1 MSHSPATAHDPL
13 GVQRAGRL
21 HQLAWL
27 VGGVVMLAVSSRIAI
42 PMVPVPITLQT
53 LAVTLVGSLYG
64 WCLGGLTVLV
74 WLLAAALG
82 LPLLSGGAG
91 GLEPFTGATAGYL
104 FAFPLAAAL
113 VGFLTARGWNGAHP
127 FRALCAMLAGNIL
140 CLTLGAAWLA
150 TMIGAESAL
159 GAGVIPFLPGAVI
172 KSAAAAAVLVTL
184 CRNATPARLI

>member
-42 PMVPVPITLQT
+42 PMAPVPITLQT
-53 LAVTLVGSLYG
+53 LAVTLIGGLYG
-64 WCLGGLTVLV
+64 WRLGGLTVLI
-74 WLLAAALG
+74 WLFAAALG
-82 LPLLSGGAG
+82 LPLLSDGAG

-113 VGFLTARGWNGAHP
+113 VGLLAAQSWNGARP
-127 FRALCAMLAGNIL
+127 FRAFVAMVAGNVL

-150 TMIGAESAL
+150 TKIGAESAL
-159 GAGVIPFLPGAVI
+159 EVGVMPFLPGAVI
-172 KSAAAAAVLVTL
+172 KSAAAAAVLVALYRT
-184 CRNATPARLI
+184 RARPG